1 MQRFKILFSILLLL
15 MAMAATAQTK
25 NTGPFNKVIISP
37 YIQATFVQG
46 NKESVTINDIDV
58 DVNKLH
64 IEVNDNTLRIYLE
77 GAKDFPKNEKDYS
90 NGYKETYPLY
100 NKTSVVATVTYKTL
114 EALSVRGEENI
125 ICESPVN
132 GNKFTLK
139 IYGEPNV
146 AFNEMNL
153 QQLSATLYGEGT
165 LEIKAGS
172 IKDQKYVC
180 YGEGKINSLAIE
192 GNTSRLTAYGTAD
205 FKLNI
210 SDRIKITA
218 FGEAKLHYKG
228 NPEIDKGLHFGD
240 MLIDKMD

>member
-1 MQRFKILFSILLLL
+1 MQHFKILFPVLLLL
-15 MAMAATAQTK
+15 MATAATAQTK
-25 NTGPFNKVIISP
+25 NTAPFNKVIISP
-37 YIQATFVQG
+37 YIQVTFVQG

-58 DVNKLH
+58 DANKLH
-64 IEVNDNTLRIYLE
+64 IEVTDNTLRIYLE

-114 EALSVRGEENI
+114 EALSIRGEENI
-125 ICESPVN
+125 VCEGPVN
-132 GNKFTLK
+132 GDKFTLK

-146 AFNEMNL
+146 AFNKMNL
-153 QQLSATLYGEGT
+153 QKLSATLYGEGT
-165 LEIKAGS
+165 LEIKTGA
-172 IKDQKYVC
+172 IKEQKYVC

-192 GNTSRLTAYGTAD
+192 GNTSNLTAYGMAD

-218 FGEAKLHYKG
+218 FGDAKLHYKG